1 MVRYWYVYINFWC
14 KCSFVG
20 KIACELSKNP
30 LERGEKS
37 SMEIEYLE
45 FWHKILNVSAAV
57 IRVF

>member
-1 MVRYWYVYINFWC
+1 M
-14 KCSFVG
+14 G